1 MEENIKFNHENDK
14 KKKHCKILKPRRL
27 GMGSFSIR
35 INFDLNGGR
44 LPFQYFTLRSRH
56 MILMQ

>member
-14 KKKHCKILKPRRL
+14 KKNIAKYSNRRL
-27 GMGSFSIR
+27 GMGSFSMG

-44 LPFQYFTLRSRH
+44 LPFQYFILRCRH
-56 MILMQ
+56 IILMQ